1 MLWLF
6 LTTIIFACG
15 VVILYLVIR
24 ALPRVRE
31 PYGAQPTT
39 DPVAMIDTFIRSG
52 MPERVDGFLRKFFE
66 KTLKWCKTWLDR
78 LDAFVTNSLTRV
90 RSKGQAS
97 VFHKYTKSNAPEATP
112 EVLAAM
118 PTPIEPE
125 EVGEEEKEVLLS
137 HPEQEPPRVSDA
149 DPAVVS
155 FLSPTIESKKRV
167 YKRKAKTVEA

>member
-31 PYGAQPTT
+31 SHAAQPAT
-39 DPVAMIDTFIRSG
+39 DPVAVIDTFIRSG
-52 MPERVDGFLRKFFE
+52 MPERVDGFLRRTFE
-66 KTLKWCKTWLDR
+66 KTLKWCKGWLDR
-78 LDAFVTNSLTRV
+78 LDAFVTSSLARV
-90 RSKGQAS
+90 RSKGQPS
-97 VFHKYTKSNAPEATP
+97 VFHKYAKSNVAEVNP

-118 PTPIEPE
+118 PTPIEP
-125 EVGEEEKEVLLS
+125 KESVES
-137 HPEQEPPRVSDA
+137 ISQPEEPPSVSEA
-149 DPAVVS
+149 DPAIVS
-155 FLSPTIESKKRV
+155 FVSPVIEQKKRV